1 MDLVKIDGKNYDV
14 LVTAIQETAN
24 VVEGSNIGT
33 ALYRQR
39 EIRDILG
46 VKYAHSIT
54 FSPNDEAPELFDELF
69 SYLFDNIRKSVQLE
83 VVHGQDTI
91 IYEAA
96 YSSGSRKVDYIS
108 EKKTAEDNKI
118 DFVGWDEVTV
128 DFRSIETVVNEV

>member
-1 MDLVKIDGKNYDV
+1 MDLVKIDGKTYDV
-14 LVTAIQETAN
+14 LVTAIQEVAT
-24 VVEGSNIGT
+24 VVEGSNTGT

-108 EKKTAEDNKI
+108 KKKTAEDNEI